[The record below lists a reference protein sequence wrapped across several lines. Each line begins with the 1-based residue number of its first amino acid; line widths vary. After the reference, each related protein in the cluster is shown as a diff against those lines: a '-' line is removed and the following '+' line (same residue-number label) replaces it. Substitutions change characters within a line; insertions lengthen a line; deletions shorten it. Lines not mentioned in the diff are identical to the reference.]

1 MERYRGRLVGIISH
15 IWRHF
20 VRAAAAATRHRI
32 TSKTA
37 ILATIK
43 LCVMQAAGAVEAV
56 VVVVV
61 VAVAVVGKFY

>member
-43 LCVMQAAGAVEAV
+43 LCVMQAAGAVAV
-56 VVVVV
+56 AAAAA
-61 VAVAVVGKFY
+61 AVAVVGRLY

>member
-43 LCVMQAAGAVEAV
+43 LCVMQGAVEAV
-56 VVVVV
+56 VVV
-61 VAVAVVGKFY
+61 AVVGKFY